1 MTDAQ
6 FESAY
11 AALVADVASTADME
25 AAIAGRL
32 PPKQVRQLRMRARS
46 RSRSAQDGG
55 KRAGKQ
61 AVHASTP
68 RSTEEI
74 TRSVLRACVEQRRRA
89 PPDPGPDLSDAA
101 LSQYAKWTDKFAL
114 KPYARFLWYVPRLVN
129 VVTVRCNAATPC
141 NTHTDS
147 GVPRSSPRPS
157 PSRARA
163 SRCRSTCTT
172 SPRAA
177 ATRTT

>member
-11 AALVADVASTADME
+11 AALVADVASATDME
-25 AAIAGRL
+25 AAIAGRN
-32 PPKQVRQLRMRARS
+32 PPKQSKQLRTRTRARS
-46 RSRSAQDGG
+46 RAAPDGG

-68 RSTEEI
+68 RSAEEI
-74 TRSVLRACVEQRRRA
+74 ARSVLQACVEQRNRA
-89 PPDPGPDLSDAA
+89 PPDPGPDLSDEA

-129 VVTVRCNAATPC
+129 VVTVRAAALTRSV
-141 NTHTDS
+141 TRADA

-177 ATRTT
+177 ATVTT